1 MKRVILLLG
10 LLAGSAMAHE
20 VHLAQSQQTAAV
32 VRLTYAD
39 GKPFAFEAYELYP
52 VGQEIPAQVG
62 RTNGD
67 GQVIFLPGT
76 QGDWRLKAYS
86 ADGHGVDQS
95 LKVSGGSGE
104 AVAAGNAGNAGELPR
119 GLLLAAGLGIVFGLF
134 GLVQLFF
141 RKKSS

>member
-1 MKRVILLLG
+1 MRRAILLLG
-10 LLAGSAMAHE
+10 LFAGSALAHE

-32 VRLTYAD
+32 LRLTYAD

-62 RTNGD
+62 RTNGE
-67 GQVIFLPGT
+67 GQVVFLPGA
-76 QGDWRLKAYS
+76 QGDWRIKAYT
-86 ADGHGVDQS
+86 ADGHGVDQA
-95 LKVSGGSGE
+95 LKVAVSGDAPAPANGP
-104 AVAAGNAGNAGELPR
+104 AELPR

-134 GLVQLFF
+134 GLVQLFL